1 MNTDQSAPAISPAAT
16 AIDVS
21 AATVSALCLIHCLA
35 IPVVVALTPLGAVW
49 LENEYLHRI
58 LVLTA
63 VPVSGYAIVASL
75 VQGEGILFPLAA
87 MIGLGL
93 LTIAAFAEAMHDY
106 ETIGTVAGAITLGV
120 AHIGRWSG
128 RRHRCAQQ

>member
-21 AATVSALCLIHCLA
+21 AAALSALCLIHCLA
-35 IPVVVALTPLGAVW
+35 IPVVVALLPLGAVW

-63 VPVSGYAIVASL
+63 LPVSGYAIVASRI
-75 VQGEGILFPLAA
+75 QREGVLFCLAA
-87 MIGLGL
+87 TIGLCL
-93 LTIAAFAEAMHDY
+93 LTIAAFVEAMHDY
-106 ETIGTVAGAITLGV
+106 ETIGTVAGALTLGA
-120 AHIGRWSG
+120 AHIGRWFG
-128 RRHRCAQQ
+128 RRHRCAER